1 VPEEPQAEEAAPGEP
16 EAGAAEA
23 EEPEAEA
30 EEAADEAAESADD
43 GDEAAKDAVS
53 YPTAELTGSTPTR
66 WRSRLTRLNP
76 RSRR

>member
-1 VPEEPQAEEAAPGEP
+1 EAEAAADEAAAPEEPKAE
-16 EAGAAEA
+16 AAEA
-23 EEPEAEA
+23 EAAEAEA
-30 EEAADEAAESADD
+30 AADEAAESAHD

-66 WRSRLTRLNP
+66 WRSRLKRLNP

>member
-1 VPEEPQAEEAAPGEP
+1 AEAAASETAVPEEPQAE
-16 EAGAAEA
+16 AAEA
-23 EEPEAEA
+23 EEAT
-30 EEAADEAAESADD
+30 DEAAESADD

-66 WRSRLTRLNP
+66 WRSRLRRLNP